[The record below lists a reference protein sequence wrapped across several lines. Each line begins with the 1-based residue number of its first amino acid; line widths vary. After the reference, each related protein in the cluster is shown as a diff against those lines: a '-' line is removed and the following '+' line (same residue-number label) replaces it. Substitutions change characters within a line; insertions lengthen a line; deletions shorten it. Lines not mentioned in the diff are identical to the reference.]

1 MPKAL
6 DIIGQRFGRLTVME
20 RLGNRGGYVIWRCR
34 CDCGSLVEVPTRN
47 LRSRGTV
54 SCGCYRRELAQQNL
68 SGDAREKLGITDGT
82 NLSRLQSTRPQK
94 NNKSGYAGVSWHPGK
109 GGGGRWLAVIYA
121 QGKRY
126 HLGLYDTAE
135 EAHAAYERAKEK
147 YHQPLID
154 KAGE

>member
-1 MPKAL
+1 M
-6 DIIGQRFGRLTVME
+6 GR
-20 RLGNRGGYVIWRCR
+20 
-34 CDCGSLVEVPTRN
+34 
-47 LRSRGTV
+47 
-54 SCGCYRRELAQQNL
+54 
-68 SGDAREKLGITDGT
+68 
-82 NLSRLQSTRPQK
+82 
-94 NNKSGYAGVSWHPGK
+94 
-109 GGGGRWLAVIYA
+109 GRWLAVIYA